1 MKKFIL
7 TAFLISLSL
16 TTIFAQSGTDNHIV
30 KKGETLYRLSVMYK
44 LSIPDIKA
52 VNPQIVGDNINVGD
66 IVKIPNGE
74 AGLLNMSGGFGKDD
88 GVEVKLGGVPGI
100 DMDADKLNAETAK
113 KYKKSLTEAQN
124 PLSGPLPNR
133 GGFTLASPTPKPT
146 DTDLTPT
153 IYPNESPIEYT
164 TVVPNVT
171 VKPENI
177 ISKNEIVDLGEIK
190 PVRHI
195 VSSGETLYGL
205 SKMYSQSVKALQN
218 WNDLQGGIKE
228 GQGIIVGWL
237 VPEGAKA
244 LSIPKK
250 IAKPMTPFERKYFG
264 MVNDTLDKYRQKV
277 QEGIATWFE
286 ETEPSAGD
294 NMYALHKNAPLF
306 SIVRVTNPINNRSVY
321 LKVIQQLPDNTAN
334 EGVLIRMT
342 SSAAKELNMLDK
354 KSLVSTRYFLPK

>member
-7 TAFLISLSL
+7 TAFLISLTL

-44 LSIPDIKA
+44 LSIPDIKT

-74 AGLLNMSGGFGKDD
+74 AELMDMSSGFGKDN
-88 GVEVKLGGVPGI
+88 GIEVKLGGVPGI
-100 DMDADKLNAETAK
+100 DMGADKLNAKTAK
-113 KYKKSLTEAQN
+113 KYKKSLTEIKN
-124 PLSGPLPNR
+124 PLSGPLPAS
-133 GGFTLASPTPKPT
+133 GGIILDVPSLPSTNKPVEAY
-146 DTDLTPT
+146 
-153 IYPNESPIEYT
+153 IKPIPH
-164 TVVPNVT
+164 VIVN
-171 VKPENI
+171 PEDVI
-177 ISKNEIVDLGEIK
+177 GKDEIVDLGEIK

-205 SKMYSQSVKALQN
+205 SKMYSQNVKALQN

-244 LSIPKK
+244 LSVPKK
-250 IAKPMTPFERKYFG
+250 IAKPMTPFQRKYFG
-264 MVNDTLDKYRQKV
+264 MVNDTLDNYRQKV

-286 ETEPSAGD
+286 ETDPSAGD
-294 NMYALHKNAPLF
+294 NMYALHKSAPLF

-354 KSLVSTRYFLPK
+354 KSLVSTRYFLKK